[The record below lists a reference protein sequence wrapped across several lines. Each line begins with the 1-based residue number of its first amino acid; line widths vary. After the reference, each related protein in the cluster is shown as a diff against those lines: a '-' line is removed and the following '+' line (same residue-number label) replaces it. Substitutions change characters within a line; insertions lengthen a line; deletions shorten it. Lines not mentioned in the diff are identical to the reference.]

1 MCLACFS
8 SPEGVN
14 FLSHLLNESCSDVIT
29 VPLFFLASS
38 QTTPRPLSSFYT
50 HPRWQPVTHSARSR
64 RSYGK
69 MGTVNSLLLPHRN
82 MHTGTKKRP
91 TKSDIESVNKV
102 ISEVIHGFSQLTM
115 PSTQA
120 KIRLVSYERS
130 QFNGKN

>member
-1 MCLACFS
+1 MVK
-8 SPEGVN
+8 GVN
-14 FLSHLLNESCSDVIT
+14 FLSHLLNESHRDVIT
-29 VPLFFLASS
+29 VPLFFPLPPKP
-38 QTTPRPLSSFYT
+38 TPPPPQSSFDT

-69 MGTVNSLLLPHRN
+69 IGDCEQSIVTPRDFGNRN
-82 MHTGTKKRP
+82 MHPGTKKRS
-91 TKSDIESVNKV
+91 TKSDIERINKV